1 MQPPNGPSR
10 ASIHIDDPKVM
21 RALAH
26 PARLAIMA
34 RLSEVGPGTATE
46 CAEVTG
52 LSPSA
57 TSYHLRALADA
68 ELIEEAEHTDGRK
81 HLWRAR
87 ASRMVVGASEDDG
100 GVASRHLL
108 RELLNRSDR
117 QLEQWLDVEESQ
129 PQEWREALSIV
140 NARVEVHPAELA
152 QLIGDINALFE
163 AYTGKAREGAES
175 GRRPVT
181 ISLRAVPEAK
191 TSK

>member
-1 MQPPNGPSR
+1 MQLPRTPARTPLR
-10 ASIHIDDPKVM
+10 IEDPKIM

-68 ELIEEAEHTDGRK
+68 GLIEEAEHSDGRK

-87 ASRMVVGASEDDG
+87 SSGMVVAGAAEDAG
-100 GVASRHLL
+100 ASRHLL
-108 RELLNRSDR
+108 REVLSRSDR
-117 QLEQWLDVEESQ
+117 QLEEWLEVEASE
-129 PQEWREALSIV
+129 PQEWRDALSFL
-140 NARVEVHPAELA
+140 NARVELLPEELLELLS
-152 QLIGDINALFE
+152 QVNELMERFSSRS
-163 AYTGKAREGAES
+163 RERAVE
-175 GRRPVT
+175 GRRPVA
-181 ISLRAVPEAK
+181 ISLRAVPEAS